1 MFAAGQSPKEAHK
14 IFDEVVITVRCVLQA
29 PLIAFSHHHH
39 KSSLPANVSMTFTTG
54 HLSLNLGGCLQ
65 VREGG
70 QGGVCGGWE
79 GQEGA
84 QLQVPGRQQP
94 AQADLAA
101 RRRPG

>member
-1 MFAAGQSPKEAHK
+1 VFAAGQSPKEAHK

-29 PLIAFSHHHH
+29 PIIAFSHHH
-39 KSSLPANVSMTFTTG
+39 KSSLPAKVSMTFTTR
-54 HLSLNLGGCLQ
+54 HLSFNLGGCLQ

-70 QGGVCGGWE
+70 QGGVRGGWE
-79 GQEGA
+79 GQKGA
-84 QLQVPGRQQP
+84 EFQVPGRQQP